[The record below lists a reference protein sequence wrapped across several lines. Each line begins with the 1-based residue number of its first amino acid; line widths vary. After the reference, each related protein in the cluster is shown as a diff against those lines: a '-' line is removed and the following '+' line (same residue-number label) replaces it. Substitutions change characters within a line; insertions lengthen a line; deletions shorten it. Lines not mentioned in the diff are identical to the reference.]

1 MSVNSVMSVRFK
13 AFYLIG
19 QRRELYRQR
28 IPESSCVRK
37 ETVDID
43 ILITSRNGDRKI
55 MESIRKETSKP
66 PLRTGKQNQLIQVRW
81 TWYTYRKG
89 LGWLYFSDEP
99 RVQERQQ
106 VKNQQSCILVFVA
119 YPTIPISNLEHQ
131 HRQQFHAWPY
141 GRFVET
147 QSNLRRKKL
156 HRTNQGSNFVG
167 VSFIN
172 RDNIRIP
179 IQFGRESQPQCLLFF
194 QTNHFLPHS
203 TLSYR

>member
-1 MSVNSVMSVRFK
+1 MSVNSVMSVRLK

-19 QRRELYRQR
+19 QRKELYRQR

-43 ILITSRNGDRKI
+43 ILVTSRNGDRKI

-66 PLRTGKQNQLIQVRW
+66 PLRTRNQNQLIQVRW

-119 YPTIPISNLEHQ
+119 YPTIPSSNLEHQ
-131 HRQQFHAWPY
+131 HRQQYSMHDHM
-141 GRFVET
+141 ED
-147 QSNLRRKKL
+147 L
-156 HRTNQGSNFVG
+156 
-167 VSFIN
+167 
-172 RDNIRIP
+172 
-179 IQFGRESQPQCLLFF
+179 
-194 QTNHFLPHS
+194 
-203 TLSYR
+203 